1 MQAKQSL
8 KFNKAGIPR
17 VFVWLS
23 ALFEQLK
30 DSDKEYVIEC
40 KEYRKKRSLNAN
52 SYYWVLINEIA
63 NALRISKEELHF
75 RMLKDYGQC
84 AMVSVRSDINIS
96 GYLKY
101 YEETGKGTVQD
112 KEFVHYKIYKG
123 SSEMD
128 SKEMSIL
135 IDGAVQE
142 AEQLGIETL
151 PPTELRS
158 LIERW
163 GKDEKHNAE

>member
-1 MQAKQSL
+1 MLKNWKKKMQAKQSL

-30 DSDKEYVIEC
+30 D
-40 KEYRKKRSLNAN
+40 
-52 SYYWVLINEIA
+52 
-63 NALRISKEELHF
+63 
-75 RMLKDYGQC
+75 YGQC

-96 GYLKY
+96 GYFKY
-101 YEETGKGTVQD
+101 YEETGKGTVMD
-112 KEFVHYKIYKG
+112 KEFIHYKVYKG

-151 PPTELRS
+151 PPAELRS